1 MQLARGRLWES
12 RAATYLEQH
21 GLAILAR
28 GYRCRLGELDL
39 VCRDDGTLVIVEV
52 RARSRTA
59 LCSAI
64 DSIDAHKR
72 RRIVQATRHWLMRN
86 AQWQTARIRFD
97 VVAFDAIDE
106 PEPQIHWIKNA
117 FDAS

>member
-1 MQLARGRLWES
+1 MRLERGRLWES
-12 RAATYLEQH
+12 HAATYLERH
-21 GLAILAR
+21 GLTILAR

-39 VCRDDGTLVIVEV
+39 VCRDDRQLVIVEV
-52 RARSRTA
+52 RARSSGA

-72 RRIVQATRHWLMRN
+72 RRIVQATRHLLMRH
-86 AQWQTARIRFD
+86 AAWQTAPIRFD
-97 VVAFDAIDE
+97 VVAFDAIETAE
-106 PEPQIHWIKNA
+106 PHVQWIKNA

>member
-1 MQLARGRLWES
+1 MRLERGRLWES
-12 RAATYLEQH
+12 RAATYLERH

-39 VCRDDGTLVIVEV
+39 VCREDRQLVIVEV
-52 RARSRTA
+52 RARSRGA

-72 RRIVQATRHWLMRN
+72 RRIVQATRHLLMRH
-86 AQWQTARIRFD
+86 AEWQTAIIRFD
-97 VVAFDAIDE
+97 VVAFDAIDT
-106 PEPQIHWIKNA
+106 PEPQIRWIQNA